1 MEIVLNR
8 ESKRKTASVIAFKDD
23 QPLFG
28 EDALTLVRLF
38 NYNKRKNEF
47 IDWDIIFLKK
57 TKKNFFF

>member
-28 EDALTLVRLF
+28 EDALTLVRLL
-38 NYNKRKNEF
+38 
-47 IDWDIIFLKK
+47 III
-57 TKKNFFF
+57 NARMN